1 MLRRGGVVLR
11 VLSRFCSGVR
21 MQRLLC
27 AAAFY
32 RCLSLQTLHLQNAK
46 AHRQMLANGA
56 PCEFL
61 VIPCASAHTRELAR
75 AAA

>member
-1 MLRRGGVVLR
+1 MLRRGLCW
-11 VLSRFCSGVR
+11 LLCAAAAAMSW
-21 MQRLLC
+21 LLC

-61 VIPCASAHTRELAR
+61 VIPCASARTRELAR
-75 AAA
+75 AAVA